1 MSPEEER
8 RRAFLVR
15 ALMAGALAVAAPLG
29 GNPMA
34 MGRIPRQLPPGRSIF
49 ELRGSV
55 FVNDRPATLETVIH
69 PGDRIR
75 TGADSHLIFVVGQDA
90 FILRDNSRL
99 QLQGLANGLI
109 RGLRLLSG
117 KLLSVM
123 GRREG
128 QDELN
133 LHTST
138 AYIGIRGTGIYVESA
153 PELSYVC
160 TCYGHTELTSVS
172 DPAQREAI
180 RSRHHD
186 APRYI
191 LAPGTDDSGSLI
203 QPAPFKNHT
212 DEELM
217 LIEALIGREPP
228 FALTGSGYSAPRRD
242 Y

>member
-1 MSPEEER
+1 MTRHELR
-8 RRAFLVR
+8 RRAVLIR
-15 ALMAGALAVAAPLG
+15 ALMAGAFLLARPLV
-29 GNPMA
+29 PAHA
-34 MGRIPRQLPPGRSIF
+34 MGRIPRRLPPGRSIF
-49 ELRGSV
+49 ELKGEV
-55 FVNDRPATLETVIH
+55 LVNGQPATLDTLIR

-75 TGADSHLIFVVGQDA
+75 TGRNSHLIFVVGQDA

-99 QLQGLANGLI
+99 QLQGVGDSLI
-109 RGLRLLSG
+109 QGLRLVAG

-128 QDELN
+128 KDTLSI
-133 LHTST
+133 HTTT
-138 AYIGIRGTGIYVESA
+138 AYIGIRGTGIYVEA
-153 PELSYVC
+153 EPELSYVC
-160 TCYGHTELTSVS
+160 TCYGHTELVS
-172 DPAQREAI
+172 ASRPGVHEAI

-191 LAPGTDDSGSLI
+191 LAPGVDDDARLI

-217 LIEALIGREPP
+217 LIEALVGREPP
-228 FALTGSGYSAPRRD
+228 FDMTGSGYSAPRRD